1 MTAQHLPR
9 RPQAKLRVRFPLR
22 PLILLLTVLLVLL
35 SVALVVLSPFA
46 LDALGAGEEWARRS
60 EIGQTYGAAAA
71 LLSVLALAA
80 IGVSLVLQAR
90 EAKIAREQAS
100 RTTHTELLF
109 MAMEDPIYREFWGP
123 FTTAQDERE
132 FKQQLYTNLIV
143 SYWQSRYEL
152 GTFTEAHLRHGAG
165 TLFMGA
171 ERAAAADIADP
182 QGETFPR
189 DPRRGI
195 PEGRGR
201 RAVPYRSIAS
211 AAGAQPAGRGHA
223 AQDRRPGRA
232 AGPGPAGGGGAAAV
246 RRRRGGRLTRRTFGP
261 GATAAGGRRR
271 SGVVRRGTPPARRTA
286 GPSGSPPGPWRGV
299 RGWRAGRRGGG
310 S

>member
-9 RPQAKLRVRFPLR
+9 RPDSRPRARLSLR

-46 LDALGAGEEWARRS
+46 LDASGDDREWARRS

-100 RTTHTELLF
+100 RATHTELLF
-109 MAMEDPIYREFWGP
+109 MAMEDPMYRECWGP

-152 GTFTEAHLRHGAG
+152 GTFTEEHLRHGAG
-165 TLFMGA
+165 TLFMGQPGRSFWEQA
-171 ERAAAADIADP
+171 RE
-182 QGETFPR
+182 PR
-189 DPRRGI
+189 MRTSRTRKARRFHTI
-195 PEGRGR
+195 LDEEYRKAVA
-201 RAVPYRSIAS
+201 AVPTLPS
-211 AAGAQPAGRGHA
+211 AL
-223 AQDRRPGRA
+223 RA
-232 AGPGPAGGGGAAAV
+232 
-246 RRRRGGRLTRRTFGP
+246 
-261 GATAAGGRRR
+261 
-271 SGVVRRGTPPARRTA
+271 
-286 GPSGSPPGPWRGV
+286 
-299 RGWRAGRRGGG
+299 RAGRSPRVSVLLRGIADLVERRSSARSGARRG
-310 S
+310 RTRSGDAVAPTAQTRTAADRGIGRKG

>member
-1 MTAQHLPR
+1 MNGGMTARHLPR
-9 RPQAKLRVRFPLR
+9 RPQAKLRGRVPLR

-46 LDALGAGEEWARRS
+46 LDALGEGEEWARRS

-100 RTTHTELLF
+100 RATHTELLF
-109 MAMEDPIYREFWGP
+109 MAMENPIYRECWGP

-171 ERAAAADIADP
+171 PGRRFWEQAREPRLRTSQTRKAKRFHTILDEEYRKAVAAAPTLSEPPPMGPEGSPRVAVLLRRIADLV
-182 QGETFPR
+182 E
-189 DPRRGI
+189 
-195 PEGRGR
+195 R
-201 RAVPYRSIAS
+201 RALA
-211 AAGAQPAGRGHA
+211 
-223 AQDRRPGRA
+223 RRQ
-232 AGPGPAGGGGAAAV
+232 AAA
-246 RRRRGGRLTRRTFGP
+246 
-261 GATAAGGRRR
+261 GRRR
-271 SGVVRRGTPPARRTA
+271 SGAA
-286 GPSGSPPGPWRGV
+286 GG
-299 RGWRAGRRGGG
+299 
-310 S
+310 